1 MAKHNDCDCNEKQ
14 GCNHEAQ
21 CDCDE
26 KSVCNHEGQC
36 DCNCEDGCDCDEDL
50 VTLLDDDGNEVKYR
64 YMYNLE
70 HEGTEYVFL
79 QAAEGDEDEVE
90 IYSLHTVEEDGEF
103 YDVLDPVEEELY
115 DVLYE
120 KLLQEAKEYY
130 GDDGCHDEE
139 RCHCHEEGASK

>member
-1 MAKHNDCDCNEKQ
+1 MKRNATATK
-14 GCNHEAQ
+14 
-21 CDCDE
+21 
-26 KSVCNHEGQC
+26 
-36 DCNCEDGCDCDEDL
+36 EDL

-130 GDDGCHDEE
+130 GDDDCHDEE
-139 RCHCHEEGASK
+139 HCHCHEEGASK